1 MFDPSSMSHKPEK
14 KRNRRRIRRILREK
28 SVLKGLER
36 DPQKTLEDRLW
47 DGLKK
52 YEKTEDDKFTLEF
65 IGKDHVLTVRIIPPV
80 GLENSKRG
88 SFSIIMFKSQNSSLF
103 FKLSQGSAEERK
115 TYQDSY
121 NMYYN
126 YEKLIHE
133 RYDNEEDAKLNEER
147 IWQMR
152 FIG

>member
-1 MFDPSSMSHKPEK
+1 MIDPCSMSHNPEK

-65 IGKDHVLTVRIIPPV
+65 IGKDHVLTVLIIPPV
-80 GLENSKRG
+80 RLENSK
-88 SFSIIMFKSQNSSLF
+88 K
-103 FKLSQGSAEERK
+103 
-115 TYQDSY
+115 
-121 NMYYN
+121 
-126 YEKLIHE
+126 
-133 RYDNEEDAKLNEER
+133 
-147 IWQMR
+147 
-152 FIG
+152 

>member
-1 MFDPSSMSHKPEK
+1 MVSSFFILIFSGLFLDWFYFVAK
-14 KRNRRRIRRILREK
+14 KLICVIT
-28 SVLKGLER
+28 
-36 DPQKTLEDRLW
+36 D
-47 DGLKK
+47 
-52 YEKTEDDKFTLEF
+52 
-65 IGKDHVLTVRIIPPV
+65 
-80 GLENSKRG
+80 
-88 SFSIIMFKSQNSSLF
+88 F
-103 FKLSQGSAEERK
+103 FKLSKGSAEERK